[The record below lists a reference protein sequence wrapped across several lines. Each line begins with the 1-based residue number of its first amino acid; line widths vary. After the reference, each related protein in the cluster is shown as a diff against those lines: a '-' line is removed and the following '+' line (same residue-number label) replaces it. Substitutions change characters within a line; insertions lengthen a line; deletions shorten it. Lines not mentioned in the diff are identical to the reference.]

1 MCWQCCARDMQLG
14 TNLCDQHW
22 WWWHMRAETSPS
34 GHAGALERGL
44 RSEPAY
50 VDSSRGWCDGSFV
63 GTEFVCQS
71 VCSCWAGRC
80 FWQNLIMA
88 CCLLYIHV
96 ACDSWMHMYL
106 HVLHGVV
113 VFWNLQGSLGLN
125 HF

>member
-1 MCWQCCARDMQLG
+1 
-14 TNLCDQHW
+14 
-22 WWWHMRAETSPS
+22 MRAETSPS